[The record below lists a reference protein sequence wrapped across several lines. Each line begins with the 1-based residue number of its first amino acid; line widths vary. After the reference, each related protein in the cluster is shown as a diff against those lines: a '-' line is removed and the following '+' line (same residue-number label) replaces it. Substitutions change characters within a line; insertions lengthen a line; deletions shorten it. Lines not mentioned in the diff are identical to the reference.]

1 MHYSH
6 KHMNDAAIRGV
17 LVSDFNIE
25 PLYGY
30 LKNNEQAPSIIPIV
44 APFGQVI
51 QTLLD
56 TDNEIWSE
64 YHDFALVWTRPEG
77 VLNSFARA
85 LDFHCVQIED
95 ILAEIDDFV
104 SALEHIRPR
113 VKTILVPTWVL
124 PTFWHGYGMIDMR
137 KGLGLVNTL
146 MHMNLH
152 LAEKIENVQN
162 AFLLNSERWV
172 RVAGEGAFNPK
183 LWYLGKIAFGNKVF
197 KEACKDIN
205 SALQGIR
212 GDTRKIIIVDL
223 DETLWGGIVGD
234 AGWENL
240 RLGGHDPIGEAY
252 VDFQKALKSFTNRGI
267 LLGIASKNEESVAL
281 EAIENNP
288 EMVLKIDDFSCWKI
302 NWDDKARNIVELMDD
317 LNLGLQSAVFID
329 DNPMERARVAEALPE
344 VLVPEWPEDK
354 MLYRQALLSLNC
366 FDTPMI
372 SDEDRSRMKMYQTE
386 REREHEKTSVSSP
399 DEWMK
404 KLEVKVLVEDLDST
418 NIKRIVQLLNKTNQM
433 NLSTRRMTETE
444 LLDWTKDERRRL
456 WTFRV
461 SDKFGDYGLT
471 GIASMEQ
478 DGQVG
483 KVIDFILSC
492 RVMGRKIE
500 EVMLSVMTT
509 YARSLRLSRMEA
521 KFLPTP
527 KNKPCHD
534 FLKRSV
540 FSTDKAKE
548 MFRWDLDDEYPK
560 PDFIKIIE

>member
-1 MHYSH
+1 
-6 KHMNDAAIRGV
+6 MNDVAIKGV

-25 PLYGY
+25 PLSGY
-30 LKNNEQAPSIIPIV
+30 LKNNEEAPSIISTV

-51 QTLLD
+51 NILLD

-64 YHDFALVWTRPEG
+64 YHDFALVWTRPEN

-85 LDFHCVQIED
+85 LDFHYVQIED
-95 ILAEIDDFV
+95 ILAEIDNFV
-104 SALEHIRPR
+104 SALEQILPK
-113 VKTILVPTWVL
+113 VKTILVPTWVI

-137 KGLGLVNTL
+137 KGLGLANTL

-152 LAEKIENVQN
+152 LAEKIDNLQN
-162 AFLLNSERWV
+162 AFLLNSERWM

-205 SALQGIR
+205 SALQGVQ

-240 RLGGHDPIGEAY
+240 RLGGHDAIGEAY
-252 VDFQKALKSFTNRGI
+252 VDFQKALKSFINRGI

-281 EAIENNP
+281 EAIEKNP
-288 EMVLKIDDFSCWKI
+288 EMVLGIDDFSCWKI

-354 MLYRQALLSLNC
+354 MLYKQALLSLNC

-372 SDEDRSRMKMYQTE
+372 SDEDRSRMKMYQSE
-386 REREHEKTSVSSP
+386 RQRDQTKTSFSSP

-404 KLEVKVLVEDLDST
+404 TLEAEVLVESLTSA
-418 NIKRIVQLLNKTNQM
+418 NIKRVVQLLNKTNQM

-444 LLDWTKDERRRL
+444 LLDWVKDDRRCL

-478 DGQVG
+478 DGQIG

-492 RVMGRKIE
+492 RVMGRKVE
-500 EVMLSVMTT
+500 EVMLSVMTS

-521 KFLPTP
+521 KFLPTL

-540 FSTDKAKE
+540 FSTDNAKE
-548 MFRWDLDDEYPK
+548 MFRLDLDDEYPK
-560 PDFIKIIE
+560 PDFIKVIE